1 MSIRELAKLRTIVDT
16 VNVGN
21 PSSGSLSSA
30 NIGKFPWD
38 ATSVGKRTPQSPGSL
53 NTTKAIQ
60 ERNLAYML
68 KVARPFSLNLVS
80 FYIRKL
86 ILERNPMYVMS
97 VARASP
103 RRVLWVHIS
112 KLTLE
117 RNRTNAKSV
126 IKPLGRRHASCNIR
140 GFTQERLLCLY

>member
-86 ILERNPMYVMS
+86 ILERNPMYVIITE
-97 VARASP
+97 RASA
-103 RRVLWVHIS
+103 RG
-112 KLTLE
+112 
-117 RNRTNAKSV
+117 SV
-126 IKPLGRRHASCNIR
+126 S
-140 GFTQERLLCLY
+140 LYMVDEYWREILYRW